1 MEITWIH
8 DLTEID
14 LAICTRKVAKSYKQR
29 WNSPFQLIWSWCSI
43 ACTTEIGLSTQ
54 HLPHHSSEDWGSIGQ
69 CAVALKTR
77 RWFTTQMSMTLLLQP
92 KTDWF
97 PHVLPIITKLPWTSY
112 RNIYSLSN
120 ALFPVRG
127 CHRGAPL
134 RFPSKT
140 LEMLIM
146 SGLTPYQT
154 LQDLLPQKSTKIWVY
169 VIRVGGGRSLMW
181 STAPNCCYLGPV
193 ETIATGAN
201 WKQLYI
207 DYGRLTLWNNQPTK
221 PTPGMNH
228 STLEVKP
235 TDKQI
240 YSPQFW
246 RIKISQT
253 LENRT
258 HLWKPIYFFNGRPEL
273 PGSCST

>member
-1 MEITWIH
+1 MYYRSLLSCH
-8 DLTEID
+8 GH
-14 LAICTRKVAKSYKQR
+14 
-29 WNSPFQLIWSWCSI
+29 P
-43 ACTTEIGLSTQ
+43 IGTYN
-54 HLPHHSSEDWGSIGQ
+54 HW
-69 CAVALKTR
+69 V
-77 RWFTTQMSMTLLLQP
+77 F
-92 KTDWF
+92 
-97 PHVLPIITKLPWTSY
+97 
-112 RNIYSLSN
+112 N

-127 CHRGAPL
+127 CHRGVPL

-193 ETIATGAN
+193 ETIETGAN
-201 WKQLYI
+201 WKQLYIYI

-235 TDKQI
+235 TDNKK

-253 LENRT
+253 LGNRT
-258 HLWKPIYFFNGRPEL
+258 RLVKTYIFL
-273 PGSCST
+273 LMVDPGFQGLAQLSPNFMV